1 VPHARVAIPDMS
13 ASKEH
18 PTDLA
23 IREKPKSR
31 RVMDLPLRT
40 MAQTSGIAKK
50 VPDKDAP
57 SRPALAERIERGL
70 AAVTGSG
77 DNSNAVISEH
87 NPKLALDH
95 PSRKGIVVTRL
106 TYRRT
111 TVVPRISPESF
122 YEESPAM
129 TALRIDPDEETYRSM
144 VQGKEVSIDRNCYIL
159 LQIHRETPKEPTVA
173 SSATAADDV
182 SCMDYQEANRRKHG
196 DGSRVSLRPITGDS
210 FTVATADSSSPVLA
224 TSVSGASNGSTSA
237 RSAPRDHTSHT
248 NAGRRLTRGA
258 WERWMK
264 RSEDS
269 GTTHL
274 FTRDASTGRET
285 GVGSMEW
292 QAGVRC
298 GSWLLCVKKRV
309 PTIRQGEE
317 GTWCS
322 EVMA

>member
-182 SCMDYQEANRRKHG
+182 SCMDY
-196 DGSRVSLRPITGDS
+196 
-210 FTVATADSSSPVLA
+210 
-224 TSVSGASNGSTSA
+224 
-237 RSAPRDHTSHT
+237 
-248 NAGRRLTRGA
+248 
-258 WERWMK
+258 
-264 RSEDS
+264 
-269 GTTHL
+269 
-274 FTRDASTGRET
+274 
-285 GVGSMEW
+285 
-292 QAGVRC
+292 
-298 GSWLLCVKKRV
+298 
-309 PTIRQGEE
+309 
-317 GTWCS
+317 
-322 EVMA
+322 